1 MLGPGG
7 PRAFSARAGG
17 AGVYRRNYRAAAGMR
32 VHDPASKTR
41 FIHHIVP
48 GPMPPVAGVNMQA
61 SIESTGNL
69 ERRLTFS
76 LPEDRLQTHISGR
89 LGEIARTT
97 RIKGFRPG
105 KVPAK
110 VIEQRFGQQVRSE
123 AVDGLLRETF
133 DAALREHEL
142 RIAGTPRIDKGEGEL
157 SFVATVELVPD
168 FGDVDV
174 SKLTVVRHSA
184 EINDADIDQMIT
196 NLREQRRSWSP
207 VTRGAQDGD
216 LVALETWSQAG
227 EERLPAEGT
236 EKGSVIVGQGM
247 MFEQIEQ
254 GLVGLTAGEEKTL
267 DVEFPADW
275 RVPAL
280 AGKQVKVTV
289 KAVDVSA
296 PVLPEVDAEF
306 IKSFGVKGG
315 DVEQFR
321 KDIRANL
328 ERELKGA
335 LMNRLRREV
344 GEQLIAAYASV
355 EMPPR
360 LVENEA
366 RAMLDQQLEQIRRS
380 GRNPGDV
387 PADAHE
393 GFKDAAAKRV
403 LVGLLVGEVAR
414 RNDLRLDPKRLNETM
429 RLIASTYEEPEQ
441 VIEMYRNDPQL
452 MSGLQN
458 RVMEEQ
464 VIDWIAERAQ
474 HTEEKLSF
482 QDAIRQ

>member
-1 MLGPGG
+1 
-7 PRAFSARAGG
+7 
-17 AGVYRRNYRAAAGMR
+17 
-32 VHDPASKTR
+32 
-41 FIHHIVP
+41 
-48 GPMPPVAGVNMQA
+48 MQA

-69 ERRLTFS
+69 ERRLSFS
-76 LPEDRLQTHISGR
+76 LPEERLQSHIVGR

-110 VIEQRFGQQVRSE
+110 VIEQRFGAQVRGE
-123 AVDGLLRETF
+123 ALDGLLRETF
-133 DAALREHEL
+133 DAAVREHDL
-142 RIAGTPRIDKGEGEL
+142 RIVGSPRIDKGDEGEF
-157 SFVATVELVPD
+157 SFVATVEVVPD
-168 FGDVDV
+168 FGDIDV

-184 EINDADIDQMIT
+184 EITDADIDQMIE
-196 NLREQRRSWSP
+196 NLQNQRRTWAP
-207 VTRGAQDGD
+207 VSRGAQDGD
-216 LVALETWSQAG
+216 LVAVETWSQAG

-236 EKGSVIVGQGM
+236 EKGSIVLGQGM
-247 MFEQIEQ
+247 MFDTIEK
-254 GLVGLTAGEEKTL
+254 GVVGLAKGEEKTL

-275 RVPAL
+275 RVPVL
-280 AGKQVKVTV
+280 AGKTVQVTV
-289 KAVDVSA
+289 KVAEVSEPVVPAVDEA
-296 PVLPEVDAEF
+296 F

-321 KDIRANL
+321 SDIRANL

-344 GEQLIAAYASV
+344 GEQLIAAYSSV

-366 RAMLDQQLEQIRRS
+366 RAMLAQQVEQIRRN
-380 GRNPGDV
+380 GQNVGEI

-393 GFKDAAAKRV
+393 GFKEAAAKRV

-414 RNDLRLDPKRLNETM
+414 INDLRLEAKRLNETM

>member
-1 MLGPGG
+1 
-7 PRAFSARAGG
+7 
-17 AGVYRRNYRAAAGMR
+17 
-32 VHDPASKTR
+32 
-41 FIHHIVP
+41 
-48 GPMPPVAGVNMQA
+48 MQA

-76 LPEDRLQTHISGR
+76 LPEERLQSHISGR
-89 LGEIARTT
+89 LGEIARTV

-110 VIEQRFGQQVRSE
+110 VVEQRFGQQVRAE
-123 AVDGLLRETF
+123 AMDGLLRETF

-142 RIAGTPRIDKGEGEL
+142 RIAGTPRIDKAGEGEFD
-157 SFVATVELVPD
+157 FVATVELVPD

-174 SKLTVVRHSA
+174 TKLTVVRHSA
-184 EINDADIDQMIT
+184 EVTDADIDQMIE
-196 NLREQRRSWSP
+196 NLRQQRRTWKA
-207 VTRGAQDGD
+207 VARGAQEGD

-227 EERLPAEGT
+227 DERLPAEGA
-236 EKGSVIVGQGM
+236 EQGAIIIGQGM

-254 GLVGLTAGEEKTL
+254 GLVGLAKGEEKTL
-267 DVEFPADW
+267 DVAFPADW

-280 AGKQVKVTV
+280 AGKNVKVTV
-289 KAVDVSA
+289 KATEVSE
-296 PVLPEVDAEF
+296 PVVPEVDAAF
-306 IKSFGVKGG
+306 IKSFGVKSG
-315 DVEQFR
+315 ELAQFR
-321 KDIRANL
+321 ADIRANL

-355 EMPPR
+355 ELPPR

-366 RAMLDQQLEQIRRS
+366 RAMLAQQIDAIRRQ
-380 GRNPGDV
+380 GGNPGQV

-393 GFKDAAAKRV
+393 GFKDAASKRV

-474 HTEEKLSF
+474 HTEQVLTF
-482 QDAIRQ
+482 QEAIRP